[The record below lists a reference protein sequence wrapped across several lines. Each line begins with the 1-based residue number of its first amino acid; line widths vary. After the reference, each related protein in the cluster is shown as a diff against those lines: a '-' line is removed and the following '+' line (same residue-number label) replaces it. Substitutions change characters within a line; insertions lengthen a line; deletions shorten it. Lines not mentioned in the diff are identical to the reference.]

1 LIQLRLPLLVVSLLS
16 GIFAPVPAQ
25 TSGNGNV
32 TYAPVP
38 FGPGERMTYKVAIGA
53 LGNRGTSVMEI
64 QDIDTIHGAPT
75 YQLRMNIKGGIPF
88 AHLDNTYQSWFDMER
103 LISRRYRQD
112 TNELGKPRKRHY
124 EFDLDAKRWRRA
136 DLPPTHK
143 SATGVMPTDQPLDDL
158 SFLYYARTMP
168 LVVGETYELPRYFKE
183 DGNPV
188 IIKVLRRQ
196 VIPLNSGQYA
206 TIVVQP
212 IIKTD
217 GLFSEGGKAEVYFTD
232 DDRRIPVLIK
242 AGVSSVPLLKTLKME
257 LTRYEPGTRVAPP
270 FKAGESTKQ

>member
-1 LIQLRLPLLVVSLLS
+1 MIQLRLPLLVVSLLS
-16 GIFAPVPAQ
+16 GVFAPAPAQ
-25 TSGNGNV
+25 TAGNGDG
-32 TYAPVP
+32 TFAPVP

-64 QDIDTIHGAPT
+64 QDIDTIQGAPT

-103 LISRRYRQD
+103 LISRRFRRD
-112 TNELGKPRKRHY
+112 TEEVGKKRKRHY
-124 EFDLDAKRWRRA
+124 EFDLEVKRWRRM
-136 DLPPTHK
+136 DLSPSHK
-143 SATGVMPTDQPLDDL
+143 DYSGVMPTDQPLDDL
-158 SFLYYARTMP
+158 SFLYYARTLP
-168 LVVGETYELPRYFKE
+168 LVVGKTYTLDRYFKE

-188 IIKVLRRQ
+188 VIKVLRKET
-196 VIPLNSGQYA
+196 ISLNSGQYP

-217 GLFSEGGKAEVYFTD
+217 GLFSEGGKAEVHFTD
-232 DDRRIPVLIK
+232 DDRRIPVFIK

-257 LTRYEPGTRVAPP
+257 LTRYEPGTRLAPP

>member
-1 LIQLRLPLLVVSLLS
+1 MIQLRLPLLVVSLLS
-16 GIFAPVPAQ
+16 GIFAPAPAQ
-25 TSGNGNV
+25 TTGNGDAM
-32 TYAPVP
+32 YAPVP
-38 FGPGERMTYKVAIGA
+38 FGPGERMTYKVQIGA

-103 LISRRYRQD
+103 LISRRFRRD
-112 TNELGKPRKRHY
+112 TDEVGKKRKRHY
-124 EFDLDAKRWRRA
+124 EFDLDVKRWRRM
-136 DLPPTHK
+136 DLAPSHK
-143 SATGVMPTDQPLDDL
+143 DYSGVMPTDQPLDDL

-168 LVVGETYELPRYFKE
+168 LVVGKTYELKRYFKE

-188 IIKVLRRQ
+188 VIKVLRKDT
-196 VIPLNSGQYA
+196 ISLGSGQYS

-217 GLFSEGGKAEVYFTD
+217 GLFSEGGKAEVHFTD

-242 AGVSSVPLLKTLKME
+242 AGVSSVPLLKTLTMKLE
-257 LTRYEPGTRVAPP
+257 QYEPGKRLSPP
-270 FKAGESTKQ
+270 FKAGESTRQ